1 MKQATIKVGQ
11 YVMAV
16 KYNLMDV
23 GEVKGIPAV
32 VDVDFPD
39 IVPGSMRVSI
49 LEDLPRI
56 LREKELAGEGGEE
69 I

>member
-1 MKQATIKVGQ
+1 MKQIAIKVGQ
-11 YVMAV
+11 YVV
-16 KYNLMDV
+16 TVRYNLLDV

-32 VDVDFPD
+32 VDLDFPD

-56 LREKELAGEGGEE
+56 IRERELAGEGGEE
-69 I
+69 V